1 MHAYDWLIQL
11 LAILLQLAPSFL
23 ATIGWIRTCV
33 KRLTVM
39 STDLWHMLLVVIAKL
54 VGSCTAFNKLMYA
67 CCVHHKHNHNASL
80 NLLLLPLLNSQ
91 LPCCDKLSSLC
102 EFLTALSRKSAHEYH
117 DTQVCEESLL
127 ASDQLFCMM
136 LACIL
141 PHDTISFACH
151 YKVVWYHPESI
162 QPLQSCLRL

>member
-1 MHAYDWLIQL
+1 MPHWLIQQ
-11 LAILLQLAPSFL
+11 LAILLQLAPSSL

-39 STDLWHMLLVVIAKL
+39 SNDLWHMLLVVIAKL
-54 VGSCTAFNKLMYA
+54 VGSYTASKLMHA
-67 CCVHHKHNHNASL
+67 CCVHKHNYNASL
-80 NLLLLPLLNSQ
+80 NLLLLPPLNSQ
-91 LPCCDKLSSLC
+91 LPCCDKLNSLRG
-102 EFLTALSRKSAHEYH
+102 FLTALSRKSAHAYH

-127 ASDQLFCMM
+127 ASNQLFCMI

-141 PHDTISFACH
+141 PHDTSFACH

-162 QPLQSCLRL
+162 QPLPSCLRL